1 MIAVI
6 DFAALGLLFSSG
18 FLSATLLPGSSEV
31 VLVALLTG
39 GRGDPLLLGL
49 VATAGNTLGAVINWA
64 LGRLCG
70 RFRHHRWYPVTA
82 ASHARAEAW
91 FARYGIWS
99 LLFSWIPVIG
109 DPLTVVAGGM
119 RIGFWRFLVLVALGK
134 SLRYG
139 FVVWAWLAWPA
150 GPAG

>member
-1 MIAVI
+1 MI

-39 GRGDPLLLGL
+39 GRGDPLLLSL
-49 VATAGNTLGAVINWA
+49 VATAGNTLGAVTNWA

-70 RFRHHRWYPVTA
+70 RFRHRRWYPISPTTQA
-82 ASHARAEAW
+82 KAEAW
-91 FARYGIWS
+91 FDRYGIWS

-109 DPLTVVAGGM
+109 
-119 RIGFWRFLVLVALGK
+119 
-134 SLRYG
+134 
-139 FVVWAWLAWPA
+139 
-150 GPAG
+150 